1 MGQEAARLDKVTKT
15 YLRGGA
21 PIRALVEVDL
31 AVRAG
36 EFLAVTGPSGSG
48 KSTLLHLL
56 GAMDEPTAGRVFIG
70 GRALD
75 GLGDAELSRIRRE
88 EVGFVYQFFHLLPT
102 MTAREN
108 AALPLILQGL
118 SWDEASA
125 RAEEML
131 ARVGLAE
138 RMEHLPRQ
146 LSGGEMQRV
155 ALARA
160 LVPRPRLLLAD
171 EPTGNL
177 DSRIGREMLDLLAG
191 LAREE
196 GAALVMATHARE
208 PLALAARRVS
218 LLDGRLVEEAP

>member
-118 SWDEASA
+118 SWGEASA

>member
-1 MGQEAARLDKVTKT
+1 MAQEVARLEKAAKT

-21 PIRALVEVDL
+21 PIRALAGVDL
-31 AVRAG
+31 AVHAG

-56 GAMDEPTAGRVFIG
+56 GAMDTPSEGRVLIG
-70 GRALD
+70 GRDLAGLD
-75 GLGDAELSRIRRE
+75 DAALSRIRRE

-102 MTAREN
+102 MTALEN
-108 AALPLILQGL
+108 AALPLILQGKP
-118 SWDEASA
+118 WGEA
-125 RAEEML
+125 RARALELL
-131 ARVGLAE
+131 ARVGLAG
-138 RMEHLPRQ
+138 RGEHLPRE

-177 DSRIGREMLDLLAG
+177 DSRIGREVLDLLAA
-191 LAREE
+191 LTREE
-196 GAALVMATHARE
+196 GVALVIATHAQE
-208 PLALAARRVS
+208 PLALASRRVR
-218 LLDGRLVEEAP
+218 LLDGRLAEETA